1 MKIVNNNIPN
11 INIKNRD
18 KTPITK
24 PINGLTGD
32 VFEKTKVSFGV
43 NDPFDDFLNTF
54 LFPEMFEDELSEI
67 IDKAVDMLLMNDEEF
82 EEEFMKLF
90 LEEQVQREQDVSMYI
105 DALSDKSVSRMI
117 LNRRKDKL
125 DVMNKIVL
133 SDLGFPVDIDYL
145 NELLFSSGIK
155 SIFALDAFVR
165 TYNQSPQTKNVFRDL
180 GIEAVKIYGTLNNK
194 DDLSKFPELLLHIFI
209 QEELSDEPNYERLN
223 ETTAF
228 LKQIG
233 LTNFKDFDSRYEY
246 LADDF
251 NGFASIQD
259 KLDAIEYL
267 QQTYDSKIKLLSEVI
282 EGVPDLNKLDVKKVY
297 ANIYQVVDCLYEKNK
312 QKSLTPLETIVE
324 IANQSGK
331 FKQTALRNIGDFC
344 NGLKTTEDK
353 IEFYKFLRDCNVS
366 VSDFNAIA
374 SRSPISDR
382 DVVGALINKEEISS
396 LIAKNKNM
404 NIASAKETYKKFS
417 GEFCVAYKNGEVPT
431 LLKVMDDFSIKNAES
446 MLSFY
451 NRVNGKNVNSISS
464 EEFLEFIRLFKY
476 SDSKN
481 LFAIAKNQKVFPVEI
496 LKNEKEKFLSFE
508 REIEKF
514 LSEDE
519 TGYFVGKTGFDIY
532 SEYRDLLP
540 DNVEDVPVL
549 LQNIR
554 DFNIANSEEYKQ
566 KADLIKPF
574 AKYFSS
580 KSEMIKFVSQAGI
593 QLDSSVEDEQ
603 HIKNSLLVL
612 DLLFDKNN
620 IEKSKVRIKQITD
633 SGFLAKSKMA
643 LPQLIDSIKN
653 EKDLRAFM
661 EMIADKKIAS
671 LSVLGRYMMDYDSTD
686 GSVENLFHHL
696 YSMPEGIDFESYIR
710 VLQHVRDGLENLNLP
725 SCINNDNIKG
735 VDVERFL
742 SLPVITQIDAGEIL
756 NGLYPSEN
764 GGNFISELPNA
775 MVDKVHFFSRF
786 KIAEEIVNKL
796 SASNESYQNLI
807 SKLEID
813 RDTVLDRRYSHYSVV
828 TAVAKKLPKEFVNFV
843 NSEDWLKYDETS
855 ENIPNLSLH
864 SRMRLI
870 DRFGFQEDDL
880 YSEKTKQR
888 LRNILKTVY
897 TQTPYGTKGTDYT
910 KRIITD
916 IVFEDTDIET
926 VFSKNGEMITI
937 VPRHYEY

>member
-1 MKIVNNNIPN
+1 MKITNNNIRNVN
-11 INIKNRD
+11 IYNKER
-18 KTPITK
+18 TPVTK
-24 PINGLTGD
+24 PLNGLKND
-32 VFEKTKVSFGV
+32 VFEKTKVSFGAY
-43 NDPFDDFLNTF
+43 DPFDDFLNSF
-54 LFPEMFEDELSEI
+54 LFPELFADELSGI
-67 IDKAVDMLLMNDEEF
+67 IDKAVDMLLMNDEDF

-105 DALSDKSVSRMI
+105 DALSDKNVSRMI

-133 SDLGFPVDIDYL
+133 SNLGFPVDIDYL

-155 SIFALDAFVR
+155 SIFALDSFIR
-165 TYNQSPQTKNVFRDL
+165 TYNQSPQTKNVFRDF

-194 DDLSKFPELLLHIFI
+194 DDLSKFPELLLHLFI
-209 QEELSDEPNYERLN
+209 QEELSDYPNHERLN

-251 NGFASIQD
+251 NNFASIQD

-267 QQTYDSKIKLLSEVI
+267 QRTYEPKIKMLSDIVQGI
-282 EGVPDLNKLDVKKVY
+282 PSLKKLDTKKLY

-324 IANQSGK
+324 IAHQSGN
-331 FKQTALRNIGDFC
+331 FKQTALKNIGDFC

-353 IEFYKFLRDCNVS
+353 IEFYKFLRDCNAS

-374 SRSPISDR
+374 GRSIISDR
-382 DVVGALINKEEISS
+382 DAVEALINKEEVSS
-396 LIAKNKNM
+396 VIAKSKKI
-404 NIASAKETYKKFS
+404 NIVTAQETYKKFS
-417 GEFCVAYKNGEVPT
+417 SEFCVAYKNGEVST
-431 LLKVMDDFSIKNAES
+431 LLKIMDNYSIKNADS

-451 NRVNGKNVNSISS
+451 NRINGKNVNSISS
-464 EEFLEFIRLFKY
+464 EEFVDFIRLFKY

-481 LFAIAKNQKVFPVEI
+481 LFTIAKTEKVLPVEI
-496 LKNEKEKFLSFE
+496 LKKEKEKFLSIE
-508 REIEKF
+508 KEIEKF
-514 LSEDE
+514 LKEDE

-532 SEYRDLLP
+532 SEYKDLLS
-540 DNVEDVPVL
+540 DNVEDVSVL

-566 KADLIKPF
+566 KVDLIKPF
-574 AKYFSS
+574 EKYFST

-593 QLDSSVEDEQ
+593 QLDSSPEDEQ
-603 HIKNSLLVL
+603 HIQNSLLVL
-612 DLLFDKNN
+612 DLLFDKKNLK
-620 IEKSKVRIKQITD
+620 KSNDRIKQITD
-633 SGFLAKSKMA
+633 SGFLAKSKMS

-653 EKDLRAFM
+653 EKDLKAFL
-661 EMIADKKIAS
+661 EMVADKKIQS

-686 GSVENLFHHL
+686 GRVENLFHHL
-696 YSMPEGIDFESYIR
+696 YSMPDDIDFDSYIK
-710 VLQHVRDGLENLNLP
+710 VIKHVHEGLENLNLP
-725 SCINNDNIKG
+725 SCINNDNIIG

-742 SLPVITQIDAGEIL
+742 SFPVITQIDAGEIL

-764 GGNFISELPNA
+764 GGNFISVLPNA

-796 SASNESYQNLI
+796 AASPESYQNLI
-807 SKLEID
+807 RKLEID
-813 RDTVLDRRYSHYSVV
+813 RDTVLDSRYSHYSVV
-828 TAVAKKLPKEFVNFV
+828 TAVAKKLPKKFVNFV
-843 NSEDWLKYDETS
+843 NSEDWLKYDENS

-870 DRFGFQEDDL
+870 DRFGLQEDDL
-880 YSEKTKQR
+880 YSEKTKQK
-888 LRNILKTVY
+888 LRDILKTVY

-916 IVFEDTDIET
+916 TVYENTDIET

-937 VPRHYEY
+937 VPRRCEG